1 MSYILDA
8 LKKADRERN
17 LAKVP
22 TLTTVHVP
30 VLTTGRRVGVWA
42 VVLTFLAGGGVFLWT
57 MRPSPPAAPVPVAAS
72 RTDGGTIVPVR
83 VAEPPPPAAPEP
95 AAAATPSSSP
105 APGVP
110 APPVKSVGAGIRPA
124 PPTVVERPPARP
136 SAPRAPAPEAVPP
149 TQTQAAQDAVA
160 PPMPPLPV
168 RPEPVPSQGA
178 ARPGAP
184 APPAPS
190 ADPATLRA
198 ALAKMTLDV
207 FVYTDVEADRMV
219 VINGRRY
226 AKGQYVDGLYLIEN
240 ITPEGVTLSYQ
251 GEQAVLR
258 P

>member
-42 VVLTFLAGGGVFLWT
+42 VVLTVLAGGGVFLWM

-72 RTDGGTIVPVR
+72 RTDGGTAVPVR

-95 AAAATPSSSP
+95 SAAAAPTSSP
-105 APGVP
+105 VPGVP
-110 APPVKSVGAGIRPA
+110 APPVKSVGAGKRPA

-136 SAPRAPAPEAVPP
+136 SAPRAPAPEAAPP
-149 TQTQAAQDAVA
+149 EQTRAALDAVA

-168 RPEPVPSQGA
+168 RPEAVPSQGA
-178 ARPGAP
+178 GRPGAP
-184 APPAPS
+184 APPAPP
-190 ADPATLRA
+190 ADPAMLRA
-198 ALAKMTLDV
+198 AVAKMTLDV
-207 FVYTDVEADRMV
+207 FVYTAVEADRLV

-226 AKGQYVDGLYLIEN
+226 TKGQHVDGLYLVEN
-240 ITPEGVTLSYQ
+240 ITPEGVVLTYQ
-251 GEQAVLR
+251 EERAVLR

>member
-42 VVLTFLAGGGVFLWT
+42 VVLTVLAGGGLFLWM

-72 RTDGGTIVPVR
+72 RTGGGTAVPVR

-105 APGVP
+105 VPGVP
-110 APPVKSVGAGIRPA
+110 APPVKSVGAGKRPA
-124 PPTVVERPPARP
+124 PPTVVESPPARP
-136 SAPRAPAPEAVPP
+136 SAPRVPAPEAAPP
-149 TQTQAAQDAVA
+149 EQTQAALDAVA

-168 RPEPVPSQGA
+168 RPEALPSQGA
-178 ARPGAP
+178 GRPGAP
-184 APPAPS
+184 APPAPP
-190 ADPATLRA
+190 ADPAMLRA

-207 FVYTDVEADRMV
+207 FVYTDVEADRLV

-226 AKGQYVDGLYLIEN
+226 TKGQYVEGLYLIDN
-240 ITPEGVTLSYQ
+240 ITPEGVALSYR

>member
-17 LAKVP
+17 LTKVP

-42 VVLTFLAGGGVFLWT
+42 VVLTVLAGGGVFLW
-57 MRPSPPAAPVPVAAS
+57 MARPSPPAAPVPVAAS
-72 RTDGGTIVPVR
+72 RTDGGAAVPVR

-95 AAAATPSSSP
+95 SAAATPSSSP
-105 APGVP
+105 VPGVP
-110 APPVKSVGAGIRPA
+110 APPVKSVGAGKWPA

-136 SAPRAPAPEAVPP
+136 SAPRAPAPEATPP
-149 TQTQAAQDAVA
+149 EQTQAALDAVA

-178 ARPGAP
+178 GRPGAP
-184 APPAPS
+184 APPAPP
-190 ADPATLRA
+190 ADPAMLRA

-207 FVYTDVEADRMV
+207 FVYTAVEADRLV

-226 AKGQYVDGLYLIEN
+226 TKGQYVDGLYLVEN
-240 ITPEGVTLSYQ
+240 ITPEGVVLTYQ
-251 GEQAVLR
+251 EERVVLR

>member
-42 VVLTFLAGGGVFLWT
+42 VVLTFLAGGGVFLWM

-72 RTDGGTIVPVR
+72 RTDGGTAVPVR
-83 VAEPPPPAAPEP
+83 AAEPPPPAAPEP
-95 AAAATPSSSP
+95 AAAAMPSSSP

-110 APPVKSVGAGIRPA
+110 APPVKSVGAGKRPA

-184 APPAPS
+184 APPA
-190 ADPATLRA
+190 DPAMLRA

-207 FVYTDVEADRMV
+207 FVYTDVEADRLV

-226 AKGQYVDGLYLIEN
+226 TKGQYVEGLYLIDN
-240 ITPEGVTLSYQ
+240 ITPEGVALSYR

>member
-42 VVLTFLAGGGVFLWT
+42 VFLTFLAGGGVFLWM

-95 AAAATPSSSP
+95 AAAAMPSSSP

-110 APPVKSVGAGIRPA
+110 APPVKSVGAGKRPA
-124 PPTVVERPPARP
+124 PPTVVERPPARS
-136 SAPRAPAPEAVPP
+136 SAPRPPAPEAVPSE
-149 TQTQAAQDAVA
+149 QTQAAPVAVA

-184 APPAPS
+184 APPA
-190 ADPATLRA
+190 DPAMLRA

-207 FVYTDVEADRMV
+207 FVYTDVEADRLV

-226 AKGQYVDGLYLIEN
+226 TKGQYVEGLYLIDN
-240 ITPEGVTLSYQ
+240 ITPEGVALSYR

>member
-30 VLTTGRRVGVWA
+30 VLTAGRRVGVWA
-42 VVLTFLAGGGVFLWT
+42 VVLTVLAGGGVFLWM

-72 RTDGGTIVPVR
+72 RTDGGTAVPVR

-105 APGVP
+105 VPGVP
-110 APPVKSVGAGIRPA
+110 APPVKSVGAGKRPA
-124 PPTVVERPPARP
+124 PPTVMESPPARP
-136 SAPRAPAPEAVPP
+136 SAPRVPAPEAAPP
-149 TQTQAAQDAVA
+149 EQTQAALDAVA

-168 RPEPVPSQGA
+168 RPEALPSQGA
-178 ARPGAP
+178 GRPGAP
-184 APPAPS
+184 APPAPP
-190 ADPATLRA
+190 ADPAMLPA

-207 FVYTDVEADRMV
+207 FVYTDVEADRLV

-226 AKGQYVDGLYLIEN
+226 TKGQYVEGLYLIDN
-240 ITPEGVTLSYQ
+240 ITPEGVALSYR

>member
-17 LAKVP
+17 LTKVP
-22 TLTTVHVP
+22 TLTTIHVP

-42 VVLTFLAGGGVFLWT
+42 VVLTVLAGGGVFLW
-57 MRPSPPAAPVPVAAS
+57 MVRPSPPVAPVPVAAS
-72 RTDGGTIVPVR
+72 RTDGGTAVPVR

-95 AAAATPSSSP
+95 AAVATPNSSP
-105 APGVP
+105 VPDVP
-110 APPVKSVGAGIRPA
+110 APPVKSVGAGKRSA
-124 PPTVVERPPARP
+124 PPTVVERPSARP
-136 SAPRAPAPEAVPP
+136 SAPRAPAPEAAPP
-149 TQTQAAQDAVA
+149 EQTQAALDAVT

-178 ARPGAP
+178 GRPGAP
-184 APPAPS
+184 PPPAPP

-207 FVYTDVEADRMV
+207 FVYTDVEADRLV

-226 AKGQYVDGLYLIEN
+226 TKGQHVEGLYLIDN
-240 ITPEGVTLSYQ
+240 ITPEGVALSYR